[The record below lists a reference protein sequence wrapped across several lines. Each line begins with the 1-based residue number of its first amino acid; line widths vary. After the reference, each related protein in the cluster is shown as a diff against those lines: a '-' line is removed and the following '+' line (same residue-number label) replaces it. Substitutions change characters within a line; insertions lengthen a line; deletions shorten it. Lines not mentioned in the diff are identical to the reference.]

1 MDETEKISTAR
12 LGINEVNNINL
23 RYEDLPDFL
32 TIKELRIYLRIGANR
47 AYALANRKGFP
58 SHQFGN
64 RKVFPKGQVK
74 AWVERHAEQGAL
86 PKKLRTL

>member
-1 MDETEKISTAR
+1 MDENEEIAIVR
-12 LGINEVNNINL
+12 LGLNEVNNNKL
-23 RYEDLPDFL
+23 RFEDLPDFL

-74 AWVERHAEQGAL
+74 AWVERNAEQGAL